1 MIATSLLK
9 FLVMKDDRY
18 AKNSIKQNTG
28 GIVMYVDMNSF
39 FASCEQQLDPA
50 LRGKPVGVCPY
61 ESTNAAVIAVS
72 LEAKAMGIT
81 TGMRLIECRQFCPE
95 LIIKPAQP
103 VKYRL
108 FHVAIIN
115 VLKKYCDDVIP
126 KSIDEAILNFTEY
139 KLIYKDFISI
149 ACNIKKD
156 IKEHADYLKCS
167 IGIAPNAFLAKL
179 ATDLQK
185 PDGLVEI
192 TADNIDE
199 HLKKL
204 KLTELPGIAAAN
216 EKRLKKVGIYTPL
229 EMRYASISLLRKAFG
244 GIVGYYWHCR
254 LHFYEVDLYMNQTK
268 SMGAGRTVAAKQSAS
283 IQTLDALIISLCT
296 RLEERMVKQSVFCR
310 QAIFTVGY
318 KNRNPWKTLF
328 HFANPLQDAIEL
340 RSYIMQRIKEY
351 ETACPSS
358 LILTK
363 DVFSINI
370 TVQHFIKDEFIQYQ
384 LFDNRVRQDKLRKT
398 MYLIKNKYGENSVRK
413 ACETIEPGVMIDA
426 IGFGSVKELNAD
438 TGLNNFLLEEE

>member
-1 MIATSLLK
+1 
-9 FLVMKDDRY
+9 MKDERY
-18 AKNSIKQNTG
+18 AKNTIHQNTG

-39 FASCEQQLDPA
+39 FASCEQQLDPT

-61 ESTNAAVIAVS
+61 ESPNAAVIAVS

-81 TGMRLIECRQFCPE
+81 TGMRLMECRQLCPQ
-95 LIIKPAQP
+95 LIIRPSQP
-103 VKYRL
+103 VKYRH
-108 FHVAIIN
+108 FHVTIIN

-149 ACNIKKD
+149 ARSIKED
-156 IKEHADYLKCS
+156 IKGQADYLKCS

-192 TADNIDE
+192 TPDNIDE

-204 KLTELPGIAAAN
+204 QLRDLPGIASGN
-216 EKRLKKVGIYTPL
+216 ERRLKKVGIYTPL
-229 EMRYASISLLRKAFG
+229 EMRSASISLLRKAFG

-268 SMGAGRTVAAKQSAS
+268 SMGAGRTVASKQSAS
-283 IQTLDALIISLCT
+283 PQTLDALIISLCT
-296 RLEERMVKQSVFCR
+296 RLEQRMVKQSVFCR
-310 QAIFTVGY
+310 RAIFAVGY
-318 KNRNPWKTLF
+318 KNRGGWKALF

-351 ETACPSS
+351 EAANRSVY
-358 LILTK
+358 ILTT
-363 DVFSINI
+363 DVFSVNI
-370 TVQHFIKDEFIQYQ
+370 TVQDFIKDEFIQYK
-384 LFDNRVRQDKLRKT
+384 LFDNRIQQDKLRKT
-398 MYLIKNKYGENSVRK
+398 MYLIKNKYGKNSVRK
-413 ACETIEPGVMIDA
+413 ACETIEPDVMKDA

-438 TGLNNFLLEEE
+438 TGLNNFLLEE

>member
-1 MIATSLLK
+1 
-9 FLVMKDDRY
+9 MKDERY
-18 AKNSIKQNTG
+18 AKNSLKQNTD

-61 ESTNAAVIAVS
+61 ESPNAAVIAVS
-72 LEAKAMGIT
+72 MEAKKLGIT
-81 TGMRLIECRQFCPE
+81 TGMRLIECRQICPQ
-95 LIIKPAQP
+95 LIIRPSQP
-103 VKYRL
+103 VKYRQ
-108 FHVAIIN
+108 FHVMIIG
-115 VLKKYCDDVIP
+115 VLKKYCNDVIP
-126 KSIDEAILNFTEY
+126 KSIDEAILNFTSY

-149 ACNIKKD
+149 ARQIKSD
-156 IKEHADYLKCS
+156 IKEKADYLKCS

-185 PDGLVEI
+185 PDGLIEI
-192 TADNIDE
+192 TTGNIDE

-204 KLTELPGIAAAN
+204 KLTDLPGVASGN

-254 LHFYEVDLYMNQTK
+254 LHFYEVDLYVNQTK
-268 SMGAGRTVAAKQSAS
+268 SMGAGRTVASQQSAS
-283 IQTLDALIISLCT
+283 LQTLDALIISLST
-296 RLEERMVKQSVFCR
+296 RLEQRMVKQSVFCR
-310 QAIFTVGY
+310 QAIFVVGY
-318 KNRNPWKTLF
+318 KNRGAWKAIF
-328 HFANPLQDAIEL
+328 NFANPLQDAGEL

-351 ETACPSS
+351 EIDCPSS
-358 LILTK
+358 PVLCK

-370 TVQHFIKDEFIQYQ
+370 TVQHFISEDVIQYN
-384 LFDNRVRQDKLRKT
+384 LFDNRIQQDKLRKT
-398 MYLIKNKYGENSVRK
+398 MYLIKNKYGKNSVRK
-413 ACETIEPGVMIDA
+413 ACETIEADVMKDA

-438 TGLNNFLLEEE
+438 DNGDRLNNFLLEE

>member
-1 MIATSLLK
+1 
-9 FLVMKDDRY
+9 MKDERY
-18 AKNSIKQNTG
+18 AKNSIRQNTD

-39 FASCEQQLDPA
+39 FASCEQQLDPV

-61 ESTNAAVIAVS
+61 ESPNAAVIAVS
-72 LEAKAMGIT
+72 LEAKALGIT
-81 TGMRLIECRQFCPE
+81 TGMRLMECRQLCPQ
-95 LIIKPAQP
+95 LIIRPSQP
-103 VKYRL
+103 VKYRH

-115 VLKKYCDDVIP
+115 VLKKYCNDVIP
-126 KSIDEAILNFTEY
+126 KSIDEAILNFTSY
-139 KLIYKDFISI
+139 KLIYKDFVAI
-149 ACNIKKD
+149 ARQIKSD
-156 IKEHADYLKCS
+156 IKEQADYLKCS

-204 KLTELPGIAAAN
+204 QLTDLPGIASAN
-216 EKRLKKVGIYTPL
+216 ERRLKKVGIYTPL

-254 LHFYEVDLYMNQTK
+254 LHFYEVDMYVNQTK
-268 SMGAGRTVAAKQSAS
+268 SMGAGRTVSTQQSS
-283 IQTLDALIISLCT
+283 SLQTLDALIISLCT
-296 RLEERMVKQSVFCR
+296 RLEQRMVKQSVFCR
-310 QAIFTVGY
+310 QAIFSVGY
-318 KNRNPWKTLF
+318 KNRSDWKTLF

-340 RSYIMQRIKEY
+340 KSYIAQRIKEY

-358 LILTK
+358 QVLNK

-370 TVQHFIKDEFIQYQ
+370 TVQDFISEDIIQYN
-384 LFDNRVRQDKLRKT
+384 LFDNRIQQDKLRKT
-398 MYLIKNKYGENSVRK
+398 MYFIKNKYGKNSVRK
-413 ACETIEPGVMIDA
+413 ACETIEPDVMKDA

-438 TGLNNFLLEEE
+438 TGLNNFLLEE